1 MDTKDTFFSN
11 KYNMNCEG
19 KLIDLSTPKIMGVLN
34 VTPDSFFDG
43 GQNNSISTA
52 LKQVEKM
59 MNEGATFIDVG
70 GYSSRPNA
78 SDVSIE
84 DEIRRTSPII
94 SSIKKQFPS
103 ALISIDTFRS
113 EVAKEAINSGA
124 CIINDISAG
133 KLDDK
138 MFEFIANVKK
148 PYIVMHMRGNPQNM
162 QSKTSYSNVANE
174 VIKELSQTT
183 KTLALKGVNDV
194 IIDPGFGFSKT
205 LNQNYTLLN
214 NLESLQILERP
225 ILVGVSRKSMIYNL
239 LKNKP
244 ENALN
249 GTTAINT
256 IALLKGANILR
267 VHDVKEAFE
276 ITQII
281 NAMKVK

>member
-43 GQNNSISTA
+43 GQNNLISTA
-52 LKQVEKM
+52 LKHVEKM

-138 MFEFIANVKK
+138 MFEFIADVKK

-281 NAMKVK
+281 NAMRA

>member
-94 SSIKKQFPS
+94 ASIKKQFPS

-113 EVAKEAINSGA
+113 EVAKEAVNSGA

-205 LNQNYTLLN
+205 LNQNYMLLN

-225 ILVGVSRKSMIYNL
+225 ILVGISRKSMIYNL

>member
-84 DEIRRTSPII
+84 NEIRRTSPII

-205 LNQNYTLLN
+205 LNQNYMLLN

>member
-52 LKQVEKM
+52 LIQVEKM

-78 SDVSIE
+78 SNVSIE

-94 SSIKKQFPS
+94 ASIKKQFPS
-103 ALISIDTFRS
+103 TLISIDTFRS
-113 EVAKEAINSGA
+113 EVAKEALNSGA

-205 LNQNYTLLN
+205 LNQNYMLLN

>member
-43 GQNNSISTA
+43 GQNNSISAA
-52 LKQVEKM
+52 LKKVEKM
-59 MNEGATFIDVG
+59 INEGATFIDVG

-94 SSIKKQFPS
+94 ESIKQQFPS

-124 CIINDISAG
+124 CIVNDISAG

-138 MFEFIANVKK
+138 MFEFIAEVKK

-162 QSKTSYSNVANE
+162 QSKASYSNVANE
-174 VIKELSQTT
+174 VIKELSETT
-183 KTLALKGVNDV
+183 RTLAIKGVNDV

-205 LNQNYTLLN
+205 LNQNYMLLD
-214 NLESLQILERP
+214 NLESLQTLERP

-281 NAMKVK
+281 NAMKAK

>member
-94 SSIKKQFPS
+94 ASIKKQFPS

-113 EVAKEAINSGA
+113 EVAKEAVNSGA

-138 MFEFIANVKK
+138 MFEFIADVKK

-205 LNQNYTLLN
+205 LNQNYMLLN

>member
-94 SSIKKQFPS
+94 ESIKQQFPS

-113 EVAKEAINSGA
+113 EVATEAINSGA
-124 CIINDISAG
+124 CIVNDISAG

-138 MFEFIANVKK
+138 MFEFIAEVKK

-162 QSKTSYSNVANE
+162 QSKASYSNVANE
-174 VIKELSQTT
+174 VIKELSETT
-183 KTLALKGVNDV
+183 RTLAIKGVNDV

-205 LNQNYTLLN
+205 LNQNYMLLD
-214 NLESLQILERP
+214 NLESLQTLDRP
-225 ILVGVSRKSMIYNL
+225 ILIGVSRKSMIYNL

-281 NAMKVK
+281 NAMKAK

>member
-94 SSIKKQFPS
+94 ESIKQQFPS

-113 EVAKEAINSGA
+113 EVATEAINSGA
-124 CIINDISAG
+124 CIVNDISAG

-138 MFEFIANVKK
+138 MFEFIAEVKK

-162 QSKTSYSNVANE
+162 QSKASYSNVANE
-174 VIKELSQTT
+174 VIKELSETT
-183 KTLALKGVNDV
+183 RTLAIKGVNDV

-205 LNQNYTLLN
+205 LNQNYMLLD
-214 NLESLQILERP
+214 NLESLQTLERP

>member
-94 SSIKKQFPS
+94 ESIKQQFPS

-113 EVAKEAINSGA
+113 EVATEAINSGA
-124 CIINDISAG
+124 CIVNDISAG

-138 MFEFIANVKK
+138 MFEFIAEVKK

-162 QSKTSYSNVANE
+162 QSKASYSNVANE
-174 VIKELSQTT
+174 VIKELSETT
-183 KTLALKGVNDV
+183 RILAIKGVNDV

-205 LNQNYTLLN
+205 LNQNYMLLD
-214 NLESLQILERP
+214 NLESLQTLERP

-281 NAMKVK
+281 NAMKAK

>member
-1 MDTKDTFFSN
+1 
-11 KYNMNCEG
+11 
-19 KLIDLSTPKIMGVLN
+19 
-34 VTPDSFFDG
+34 
-43 GQNNSISTA
+43 
-52 LKQVEKM
+52 M

-94 SSIKKQFPS
+94 ASIKKQFPS

-113 EVAKEAINSGA
+113 EVAKEAVNSGA

-138 MFEFIANVKK
+138 MFEFIADVKK

-205 LNQNYTLLN
+205 LNQNYMLLN

-267 VHDVKEAFE
+267 VHDVKEALE

>member
-1 MDTKDTFFSN
+1 
-11 KYNMNCEG
+11 MNCEG

-138 MFEFIANVKK
+138 MFEFIADVKK

>member
-52 LKQVEKM
+52 LIQVEKM

-94 SSIKKQFPS
+94 ASIKKQFPS

-113 EVAKEAINSGA
+113 EVAKEAVNSGA

-138 MFEFIANVKK
+138 MFEFIADVKK

-205 LNQNYTLLN
+205 LNQNYMLLN

>member
-94 SSIKKQFPS
+94 ASIKKQFPS

-138 MFEFIANVKK
+138 MFEFIADVKK

>member
-43 GQNNSISTA
+43 GQNNLISTA
-52 LKQVEKM
+52 LKHVEKM

-205 LNQNYTLLN
+205 LNQNYMLLN

>member
-138 MFEFIANVKK
+138 MFEFIADVKK